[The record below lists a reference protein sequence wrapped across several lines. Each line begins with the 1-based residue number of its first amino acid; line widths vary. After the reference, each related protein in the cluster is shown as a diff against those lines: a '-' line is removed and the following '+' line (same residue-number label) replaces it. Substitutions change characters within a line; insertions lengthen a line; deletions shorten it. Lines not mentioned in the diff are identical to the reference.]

1 MPEFS
6 PITSEALQAT
16 IRRLLPS
23 QVGFGDDLQ
32 ATNLIQPIIDLT
44 PSAEGSQVR
53 EDLQTAIAFD
63 SGTFFNVNNGNNIVA
78 NTPGFFKFRGNVSI
92 EAGSGTTR
100 RGKFL
105 IFDALGSKEIV
116 SYQCPAAGSDLHL
129 LNDNFDFTV
138 FLRPAD
144 YVQIV
149 CDSTAFIS
157 GNVRQ
162 VADVNGNLVNPNGF
176 DPQ

>member
-1 MPEFS
+1 MPQIT

-23 QVGFGDDLQ
+23 QRGFGEDLE
-32 ATNLIQPIIDLT
+32 ATNLITPIIDLT

-53 EDLQTAIAFD
+53 ADLQTAIAFD
-63 SGTFFNVNNGNNIVA
+63 SGTYFNVNNGNNIVA
-78 NTPGFFKFRGNVSI
+78 NTPGFFQFRGNVSI
-92 EAGSGTTR
+92 EAATGTTR

-105 IFDALGSKEIV
+105 IFDATTSKEIV
-116 SYQCPAAGSDLHL
+116 SYQAPAAGSDLHL
-129 LNDNFDFTV
+129 LNENFDFTV

-144 YVQIV
+144 YVQIT

-162 VADVNGNLVNPNGF
+162 IADVNGNLINPSGF